1 MSSPRLITLPIRRV
15 TVFED
20 RAEVVRE
27 IELDLPAG
35 RSEVLAEDLSPLLSD
50 AHLTAQLAEAVPGVH
65 VEDVRFERALR
76 TETAPAERRAGLLA
90 SLDDAERALAH
101 AERAFARA
109 RQRRDAALLLLK
121 RYAGQAAKA
130 LWMPGGADGWREG
143 LTRLEEALE
152 AAERGVAAAE
162 SERARAAE
170 DHRRQAALV
179 RDAEDRRVRLRA
191 SLSVRF
197 SADAAARVRL
207 QVVALTPCALWRPA
221 HEARLGP
228 DGQLEW
234 ETFAT
239 VWQRT
244 GEDWDGVALTLSTD
258 RPGSGARLP
267 SLAPDELRLQQKAV
281 RRRVVLSHREQAAR
295 KDDEGAMP
303 GVYDGGEA
311 RAFAVTDPVQIPS
324 DGRPYRVA
332 TGRFSAPA
340 QLGLVA
346 RPEVSPQVCWLAR
359 THNASATPLLAGPV
373 TLVRDGAYVGVG
385 DLDYVAPG
393 DRFELSFGSD
403 DRWRL
408 TARRSRETEDRLL
421 GRDRLHF
428 VTHVELRYAGAEPA
442 EAEVYLRL
450 PVSEL
455 DQLKVV
461 PSKTFCSE
469 GIPRPD
475 ADGRVCIP
483 VRLAGGERRELSLG
497 FTFET
502 SGDVVLPDPW

>member
-1 MSSPRLITLPIRRV
+1 MSSPLPIALPIRRV

-27 IELDLPAG
+27 IELQLPAG
-35 RSEVLAEDLSPLLSD
+35 RSEVVAEDLSPLLSD
-50 AHLTAQLAEAVPGVH
+50 AHLTAQLVEAVPGVH

-76 TETAPAERRAGLLA
+76 SDGAPPERRDGLLA
-90 SLDDAERALAH
+90 ALDAAERALAH
-101 AERAFARA
+101 AERAVARA
-109 RQRRDAALLLLK
+109 RQRRDAALLLLR

-130 LWMPGGADGWREG
+130 IWTPDGAAGWREG

-152 AAERGVAAAE
+152 AGELAVAAAE
-162 SERARAAE
+162 GGRARAAE

-179 RDAEDRRVRLRA
+179 RAAEDRRVRLRA
-191 SLSVRF
+191 SLSIRL
-197 SADAAARVRL
+197 SADQPSTVRL

-221 HEARLGP
+221 HEARLGA
-228 DGQLEW
+228 DGALVW

-244 GEDWDGVALTLSTD
+244 GEDWSGVELILSTD
-258 RPGSGARLP
+258 RPGSGATLP
-267 SLAPDELRLQQKAV
+267 SLATDELRLQQKAV
-281 RRRVVLSHREQAAR
+281 KRRVVLAHREQAAR
-295 KDDEGAMP
+295 KDDDGAVP

-311 RAFAVTDPVQIPS
+311 RVFAVTDPVHIPS

-332 TGRFSAPA
+332 TGGFTAPA
-340 QLGLVA
+340 TTTLVA

-359 THNASATPLLAGPV
+359 THNAGTAPLLAGPV
-373 TLVRDGAYVGVG
+373 TLVRDGAYVGLG
-385 DLDYVAPG
+385 DLEYVAPG

-408 TARRSRETEDRLL
+408 TARRTRETEDRLL
-421 GRDRLHF
+421 ARDRVHF
-428 VTHVELRYAGAEPA
+428 VTQVELRYAGAEPA

-455 DQLKVV
+455 EQLKVV
-461 PSKTFCSE
+461 PSKAFCSE
-469 GIPRPD
+469 GLPQPD
-475 ADGRVCIP
+475 ADGRVRVP
-483 VRLAGGERRELSLG
+483 VRLASGERREISLG